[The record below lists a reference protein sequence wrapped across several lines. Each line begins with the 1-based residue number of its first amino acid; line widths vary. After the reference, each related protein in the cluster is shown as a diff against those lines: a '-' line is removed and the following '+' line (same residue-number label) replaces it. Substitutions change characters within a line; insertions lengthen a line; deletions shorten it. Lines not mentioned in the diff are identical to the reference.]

1 MKVLIRIQKVYKN
14 LTKRS
19 LQICWDDEQTPGSP
33 ISSPTHQEDFEKRVS
48 MTLIISYL
56 ALILNFTIAI
66 STIYFLLNDLLP
78 KWILPRQSV
87 YRDSVND
94 HRKMKKCFRIFRGQ
108 QDRQQNSYQ
117 KWSAM
122 NFHPHFQS
130 STSFDYLCTFQIK
143 KLTKIQYFFN
153 GLNHTGL

>member
-94 HRKMKKCFRIFRGQ
+94 LVNEFFEVSKTGNKTPIKNDLLWIFILIFNPQ
-108 QDRQQNSYQ
+108 L
-117 KWSAM
+117 
-122 NFHPHFQS
+122 H
-130 STSFDYLCTFQIK
+130 
-143 KLTKIQYFFN
+143 LTTYVRSR
-153 GLNHTGL
+153 